1 MKISQKI
8 IDYAIWYY
16 LKYYPSISKL
26 KQKISQKFG
35 KNSPNWEKYG
45 WIESEEIEYI
55 IKESLRN
62 IINEKEV
69 LKAKIKNF
77 VDRWK
82 NKNYIKSNLLQK
94 GFIKDEIDEIFVQ
107 NFDTD
112 NNTILDKFIVKKK
125 ILNLKSKGK
134 TRNYIRQKFI
144 ENSFDKEMIEDILD
158 EIFLEIDEEA
168 ILLIEIELICKKL
181 NISNLAELDYKI
193 RQKYI
198 SKLLSKWFSYSSII
212 WIIWKINI

>member
-16 LKYYPSISKL
+16 LKYYPSIFKL
-26 KQKISQKFG
+26 KQKIVQKFG

-212 WIIWKINI
+212 WIIWK

>member
-16 LKYYPSISKL
+16 LKYYPSIGKL
-26 KQKISQKFG
+26 KQKLVQKFG
-35 KNSPNWEKYG
+35 PDSSNWEKYG
-45 WIESEEIEYI
+45 WINSEEIEYV
-55 IKESLRN
+55 IKENLRN
-62 IINEKEV
+62 IINENEV

-94 GFIKDEIDEIFVQ
+94 GFIKDEIDEIFIQ

-158 EIFLEIDEEA
+158 EIFLEIDEEK
-168 ILLIEIELICKKL
+168 ILLWEIEIICNKL
-181 NISNLAELDYKI
+181 NISNLTELDYKT
-193 RQKYI
+193 RQKHI
-198 SKLLSKWFSYSSII
+198 AKLLSKWFSYSGII
-212 WIIWKINI
+212 EYMKIDL